1 MMAKVGY
8 KQISVKEDTYQ
19 LFQKF
24 RGLLFMREGRKVTED
39 EAVRRLL
46 EYAMPREISEQT

>member
-1 MMAKVGY
+1 MAKVGY
-8 KQISVKEDTYQ
+8 KQISVKEGTYQ

-39 EAVRRLL
+39 EAVKRLL
-46 EYAMPREISEQT
+46 EHAMPREISEQT